1 MDKIEI
7 GRMLLTN
14 CLSLFLCAG
23 IILDLFQTSGKQD
36 DLVEF
41 PNKMIYGF
49 KSDLSQIFSILME
62 ISS

>member
-23 IILDLFQTSGKQD
+23 IILDLFQKSGKQD
-36 DLVEF
+36 DLIDLVENNLWF
-41 PNKMIYGF
+41 
-49 KSDLSQIFSILME
+49 
-62 ISS
+62 

>member
-7 GRMLLTN
+7 GRRLLTN

-36 DLVEF
+36 DLIDLVENNLWF
-41 PNKMIYGF
+41 
-49 KSDLSQIFSILME
+49 
-62 ISS
+62 